1 MEAQL
6 RDKRKRDTD
15 EEADCTE
22 AAPPAQKLCFNLEH
36 EANGSDLLDELSGIG
51 PVAQL
56 AVDGSAEE
64 AQSCYGSE
72 SESDSKSV
80 PEASASDWTFQSEE
94 SSSSKCK
101 KRVGGNRSQPKA
113 PKIKRTP
120 DSGRDAKE
128 KPAKTTNTSEDSN
141 GFSSFRRLPVLMFAL
156 LFTCWTQ
163 LGNAAEVMF
172 GNAVG
177 NIFFDFLAS
186 FMARFSQCVPQN
198 NNRRVLSGAVLLG
211 IFIFLVMISST
222 FSERITIPISSIH
235 EFPRHS
241 NSSFEALMTN
251 TGGNRVAQ
259 VVGNHS
265 PFSLSWVVDSGA
277 SCHICNDTSLFVNLK
292 PCHVK
297 ISTAK
302 SGESIVATGIGD
314 IRFNTWSEQ
323 GQPVSIILQQG
334 YLVGD
339 ARRNLLSVSC
349 LAKQKFQTVLP
360 CDNPVFAPGIYDC
373 RQESRSEL
381 NRIPIEC
388 VDHLYFVKTSSNSSS
403 LSDDNPWVVMQR
415 RLGFMPMSAIRSLV
429 PRSVGLE
436 TLADVPMPKN
446 FIDENS
452 MMGKTVNRDKPDSAQ
467 SRCSAPL
474 EIVGWDIFGPCKS
487 PSFGG
492 HQYCAVFVDHFT
504 RYCWVYM
511 LKEKSEMPEIVKQF
525 VADTALIRKDYPLRC
540 LRRDNAGENVSQ
552 HLEGWLRDKGIRSE
566 KSTPHEPWQ
575 NGKAENHIKVLCNIA
590 RTNMIASGL
599 AGRYWARAIT
609 YAADVSNV
617 QYRADLKMS
626 PFEALHKQK
635 PNLSHFQPF
644 GVECWVYIRPEQR
657 NDRKFDARG
666 VPGIFV
672 GRATSENKSA
682 SVIHIPSKGTT
693 SRAFV
698 VTNNVIFGHKYP
710 LASVDRTQS
719 SGGVIDSIPQ
729 SASAAELIPGNVSAV
744 DKVLKTHLVVRL
756 QDSSLRTVSHRQF
769 YAYLIDAQD
778 SQFTQQYLN
787 LLDAHTLFEDLS
799 GFEDFEIESDVC
811 FSADFKQKL
820 VDPKNHADAMARSDA
835 AAWKEAEIKEVQG
848 LINRGCFK
856 IVDRPAN
863 CTPLPT
869 TMVYKYKYSKDNNIT
884 VRKCRLCV
892 RGDLQREGVD
902 YFKYKT
908 YSAVLNSRE
917 NRVLCALAASTGW
930 SVHQT
935 DITQAF
941 TYGELDPGVEIY
953 CFIPDGFPS
962 VTSNKVLKLERSVY
976 GLKQAPAAFKDKLT
990 SFFKSKNFQAVN
1002 DSGTVWML
1010 TEGSSVLITAC
1021 YVDDV
1026 LHFTNDQKLYRKFRQ
1041 SFEKTFDVKSSDTVD
1056 VYLGNEV
1063 IIDKSKRKVALSQ
1076 SHYILSCLDRFG
1088 LSSCNGVDLPLRERL
1103 SSSSQPSTPVPE
1115 NCTVYR
1121 AMVGSLLYVAQWTRP
1136 DISYSVSELSRFVSN
1151 PGNVH
1156 LEQAKRVFRYLSK
1169 TASLH
1174 LEYSPSAVPGSPVAD
1189 NQLWGYVDSDWAGCP
1204 DTRRSTSGYVLM
1216 LNGAAVSWRCKRQ
1229 SVFAL
1234 SSAEAEFIAASSM
1247 VQEVIFLRKFLAN
1260 LGFQQNGPTPI
1271 FADNETCIH
1280 WSEGSVGGSDRA
1292 KHIDLRKHFVHDARQ
1307 QGILQ
1312 LQKIDSEFN
1321 AADLLTK
1328 PFKDTLL
1335 FERHRKHLMGF

>member
-1 MEAQL
+1 
-6 RDKRKRDTD
+6 
-15 EEADCTE
+15 
-22 AAPPAQKLCFNLEH
+22 
-36 EANGSDLLDELSGIG
+36 
-51 PVAQL
+51 
-56 AVDGSAEE
+56 
-64 AQSCYGSE
+64 
-72 SESDSKSV
+72 
-80 PEASASDWTFQSEE
+80 
-94 SSSSKCK
+94 
-101 KRVGGNRSQPKA
+101 
-113 PKIKRTP
+113 
-120 DSGRDAKE
+120 
-128 KPAKTTNTSEDSN
+128 
-141 GFSSFRRLPVLMFAL
+141 
-156 LFTCWTQ
+156 
-163 LGNAAEVMF
+163 
-172 GNAVG
+172 
-177 NIFFDFLAS
+177 
-186 FMARFSQCVPQN
+186 
-198 NNRRVLSGAVLLG
+198 
-211 IFIFLVMISST
+211 
-222 FSERITIPISSIH
+222 
-235 EFPRHS
+235 
-241 NSSFEALMTN
+241 
-251 TGGNRVAQ
+251 
-259 VVGNHS
+259 
-265 PFSLSWVVDSGA
+265 
-277 SCHICNDTSLFVNLK
+277 
-292 PCHVK
+292 
-297 ISTAK
+297 
-302 SGESIVATGIGD
+302 
-314 IRFNTWSEQ
+314 
-323 GQPVSIILQQG
+323 
-334 YLVGD
+334 
-339 ARRNLLSVSC
+339 
-349 LAKQKFQTVLP
+349 
-360 CDNPVFAPGIYDC
+360 
-373 RQESRSEL
+373 
-381 NRIPIEC
+381 
-388 VDHLYFVKTSSNSSS
+388 
-403 LSDDNPWVVMQR
+403 
-415 RLGFMPMSAIRSLV
+415 
-429 PRSVGLE
+429 
-436 TLADVPMPKN
+436 
-446 FIDENS
+446 
-452 MMGKTVNRDKPDSAQ
+452 
-467 SRCSAPL
+467 
-474 EIVGWDIFGPCKS
+474 
-487 PSFGG
+487 
-492 HQYCAVFVDHFT
+492 
-504 RYCWVYM
+504 
-511 LKEKSEMPEIVKQF
+511 
-525 VADTALIRKDYPLRC
+525 
-540 LRRDNAGENVSQ
+540 
-552 HLEGWLRDKGIRSE
+552 
-566 KSTPHEPWQ
+566 
-575 NGKAENHIKVLCNIA
+575 
-590 RTNMIASGL
+590 
-599 AGRYWARAIT
+599 
-609 YAADVSNV
+609 
-617 QYRADLKMS
+617 
-626 PFEALHKQK
+626 
-635 PNLSHFQPF
+635 
-644 GVECWVYIRPEQR
+644 
-657 NDRKFDARG
+657 
-666 VPGIFV
+666 
-672 GRATSENKSA
+672 
-682 SVIHIPSKGTT
+682 
-693 SRAFV
+693 
-698 VTNNVIFGHKYP
+698 
-710 LASVDRTQS
+710 
-719 SGGVIDSIPQ
+719 
-729 SASAAELIPGNVSAV
+729 
-744 DKVLKTHLVVRL
+744 
-756 QDSSLRTVSHRQF
+756 
-769 YAYLIDAQD
+769 
-778 SQFTQQYLN
+778 
-787 LLDAHTLFEDLS
+787 
-799 GFEDFEIESDVC
+799 
-811 FSADFKQKL
+811 
-820 VDPKNHADAMARSDA
+820 MARSDA
-835 AAWKEAEIKEVQG
+835 SAWKEAEIKEVQG

-892 RGDLQREGVD
+892 RGDLQCEGVD

-976 GLKQAPAAFKDKLT
+976 GCKQAPAAFKDKLT